1 MIPFK
6 YGFLKRDSPQSN
18 SPPVHIK
25 NVTQIDGDH
34 WGKQSLARDRLKHL
48 LMVSFMKPK
57 LAL

>member
-6 YGFLKRDSPQSN
+6 YGFLKRDFPQSN

-34 WGKQSLARDRLKHL
+34 WGKQSLARVRLKHL
-48 LMVSFMKPK
+48 LMVKFHET
-57 LAL
+57 